1 MVNRVVLLLL
11 LLIGY
16 KFELVGILM
25 FVLEDLKLDVCW
37 DLAGHF
43 GVKIVMGEHTF
54 GAMVLNGYDVDGCQW
69 LPVK

>member
-1 MVNRVVLLLL
+1 
-11 LLIGY
+11 
-16 KFELVGILM
+16 M

-43 GVKIVMGEHTF
+43 GVKIVVGVHMF
-54 GAMVLNGYDVDGCQW
+54 GAMVLNGYDVDGWQW